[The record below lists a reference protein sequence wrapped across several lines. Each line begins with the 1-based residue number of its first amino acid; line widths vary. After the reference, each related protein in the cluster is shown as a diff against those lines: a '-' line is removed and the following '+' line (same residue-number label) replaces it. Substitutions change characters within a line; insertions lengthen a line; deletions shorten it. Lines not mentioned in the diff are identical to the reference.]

1 MAGPRKRD
9 RPPAVKL
16 GHRDY
21 YLWDLASFHQRR
33 PHGRVSALD
42 IGRHL
47 KVGGLAVGVLDPY
60 VDHAVTAAIVLD
72 VATFSAHS
80 PADAPCAQLYVSHWP
95 SLCPSPL
102 APP

>member
-72 VATFSAHS
+72 VDTFSGQS
-80 PADAPCAQLYVSHWP
+80 RDDAACAQLYVADWA
-95 SLCPSPL
+95 SLCPTAL
-102 APP
+102 V